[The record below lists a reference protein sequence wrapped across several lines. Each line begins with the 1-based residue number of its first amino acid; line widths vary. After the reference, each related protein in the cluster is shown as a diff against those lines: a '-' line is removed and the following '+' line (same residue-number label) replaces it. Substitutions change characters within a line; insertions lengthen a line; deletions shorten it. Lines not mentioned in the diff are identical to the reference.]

1 MYLACEN
8 NINVKKMLLS
18 YPQELYIL
26 PYNIPVKK
34 INIKFKLQC
43 TH

>member
-8 NINVKKMLLS
+8 DINVKKTLLS

-26 PYNIPVKK
+26 PYRIP
-34 INIKFKLQC
+34 FK
-43 TH
+43 